1 MAVTMQ
7 DIARGLNVSVV
18 TVSKVLRNK
27 GKISAAT
34 RKRVLQRAKKLNYQT
49 NWIARSL
56 VTRRTFTIGLLLPDF
71 THPFFAEI
79 AKAVADTVRPHGYHV
94 IISYFEEN
102 PQLEKNEAESL
113 LARQVDGL
121 IMASA
126 QPGGGAF
133 EHIVKRETPFVLI
146 DRPISGVR
154 ACFVGAD
161 NQAIGQLATTHL
173 IEQGCHRIAHLRG
186 PGIGIATTRMEGYR
200 RALAKHGL
208 PAPSGYIVDAGYQD
222 HTGHEAMRKLLQM
235 SPVPDGIFCYNDPVA
250 IGAMRAIS
258 EAGLKVPENIAVVG
272 AGNVHY
278 SDFLAVP
285 LTTVDQGTSEIGKR
299 AADLLLERIGSKRRL
314 QPRKVLIEP
323 RLVIRQSTQR
333 AGSGLKARPSTSSSI
348 DTGADAFNHR
358 KKKSANPGQ

>member
-1 MAVTMQ
+1 MCLPDFPVICFPAMAVTMQ

-34 RKRVLQRAKKLNYQT
+34 RKRVLRRAKELNYQT

-79 AKAVADTVRPHGYHV
+79 AKAVAETVRPHGYHV
-94 IISYFEEN
+94 VISYFEEN
-102 PQLEKNEAESL
+102 PQLERNEAESL

-126 QPGGGAF
+126 QSGAAAF
-133 EHIVKRETPFVLI
+133 RQIQSRKVPFVLI
-146 DRPISGVR
+146 DRPVAGVR
-154 ACFVGAD
+154 ASFVGAD
-161 NQAIGQLATTHL
+161 NAAIGQLATAHL
-173 IEQGCHRIAHLRG
+173 IERGCRRIALLRG
-186 PGIGIATTRMEGYR
+186 PSINIATGRMEGYR

-208 PAPSGYIVDAGYQD
+208 PVLPGYIVEAGYRD
-222 HTGHEAMRKLLQM
+222 DTGREAMRRLLDTH
-235 SPVPDGIFCYNDPVA
+235 PRPDGVFCYNDPVA
-250 IGAMRAIS
+250 IGAIQAIS
-258 EAGLKVPENIAVVG
+258 EAGLKVPCDIAVVG

-285 LTTVDQGTSEIGKR
+285 LTTVDQGTVEIGKR
-299 AADLLLERIGSKRRL
+299 AADLLLEQIGAKQARRR
-314 QPRKVLIEP
+314 RKILIKP
-323 RLVIRQSTQR
+323 KLVIRKSTQR
-333 AGSGLKARPSTSSSI
+333 LNSGIAETEQEVRT
-348 DTGADAFNHR
+348 
-358 KKKSANPGQ
+358 